1 MVAAGTE
8 RADGRRDRFWGMI
21 QPRLHLKDSFHSS
34 VYADSGFFGGF
45 FLPSQA
51 AFCFISEHVDL
62 SGFVRNFNA
71 SPWDIFKVH
80 LVLLQVL
87 GMGEA
92 WKGGDVGHS
101 IGGGQKVRLLKE
113 AMEAL
118 ADQEDLVVLFVDR

>member
-1 MVAAGTE
+1 MNSCKASAKQVA
-8 RADGRRDRFWGMI
+8 
-21 QPRLHLKDSFHSS
+21 
-34 VYADSGFFGGF
+34 
-45 FLPSQA
+45 
-51 AFCFISEHVDL
+51 
-62 SGFVRNFNA
+62 
-71 SPWDIFKVH
+71 VH
-80 LVLLQVL
+80 WVNVIYVALQVL